1 MKKKEFLILLA
12 VVIIC
17 IIVGVLVSNSD
28 KGTEKDIWNE
38 IIENKATVKN
48 EARTLDSYSKEE
60 IEQYP
65 ELQNIFNE
73 VNNFDTSSTSHN
85 NIEVAYGDVYTST
98 VITSYAGV
106 IIYRSL
112 PRLVFTV
119 SDIGT
124 AGSTNIDCEFD
135 VIEYVSVNGDVD
147 TGWQNAIRYKNIS
160 GEISCGDNT
169 AFTSSMKL
177 SGETA
182 FDTRNIMQVIF
193 GADEFYNTTRSRD
206 SKRVY
211 RADMEKEELYDDNHY
226 LNIMSSISTVD
237 SRETENLLTKATSQ
251 WTFDVYFYVGSLTPE
266 YDDVAITCDTEYLVN
281 VK

>member
-1 MKKKEFLILLA
+1 
-12 VVIIC
+12 VV
-17 IIVGVLVSNSD
+17 VLVSNSD
-28 KGTEKDIWNE
+28 KGTEKDISNE
-38 IIENKATVKN
+38 IIDNKATINN

-65 ELQNIFNE
+65 ELQNIFND

-98 VITSYAGV
+98 VITSYADV
-106 IIYRSL
+106 IVYRSL

-124 AGSTNIDCEFD
+124 AGSTNIDCELD

-182 FDTRNIMQVIF
+182 FDPKNIMQVIF

-211 RADMEKEELYDDNHY
+211 RADMEKEELYDENHY
-226 LNIMSSISTVD
+226 LNIMSSIATVD

-251 WTFDVYFYVGSLTPE
+251 WTFDVYFYVGSLAPE

-281 VK
+281 MK